1 MDIPRALIYK
11 DRQQIEEFGITD
23 NSSPNKRLYEDWIF
37 NVPDLRPGDIG
48 FSSRILQ
55 AFNDAYYI
63 CTVVLMSPSK
73 CHYCLAYYLSR
84 TKLPSVVINL
94 VYYYL
99 KRVDFEHPCIS
110 LLLKAIKTEIKR
122 QGWEESLNKI
132 EAIEKQYTRKIPSK
146 LFSRRELS
154 PELLS
159 TIDWNTIT
167 DHFSPKGIM
176 YIERNIAKN
185 DEEIKEIAQV
195 IKESAKKMEDD
206 FYEHQ
211 PEPYI
216 EEEPVDY
223 VNEPDENDYIPDY
236 TEAYQL
242 CDNIVNC
249 DNPSSLF
256 HSQQIIQRD
265 ISLPLYQLQRFLR
278 DDWFG
283 NFSSD
288 SETYTEQWRDNMVE
302 ALLSSEWGTFFAEEW
317 GKRPKMIKC
326 ALVGALKD
334 AGVLTTE
341 TYTQY
346 GASLAN
352 NIELKVETITKYMSD
367 ERMKPYS
374 PWLKDYIE
382 DSPDEQ

>member
-37 NVPDLRPGDIG
+37 SVPDLRPGDIG

-55 AFNDAYYI
+55 VFNDAYYI

-84 TKLPSVVINL
+84 TKLPSVVIHL

-99 KRVDFEHPCIS
+99 KRVDYEHTSIS
-110 LLLKAIKTEIKR
+110 LLLEAIKTEIKR
-122 QGWEESLNKI
+122 QGWEENLNKI
-132 EAIEKQYTRKIPSK
+132 EAIEKQYTRKIPSS

-159 TIDWNTIT
+159 TIDWNSIT

-185 DEEIKEIAQV
+185 NEEIKEIAQA
-195 IKESAKKMEDD
+195 IKESAKKLEDD
-206 FYEHQ
+206 FYERQ
-211 PEPYI
+211 PEPDI
-216 EEEPVDY
+216 EEEPEDY
-223 VNEPDENDYIPDY
+223 NKEPDNYNYFPDY
-236 TEAYQL
+236 TKTYQL
-242 CDNIVNC
+242 CDNIINC
-249 DNPSSLF
+249 DNPLILF
-256 HSQQIIQRD
+256 HPQQNVQRD
-265 ISLPLYQLQRFLR
+265 ISVPLYQLKRFLR

-374 PWLKDYIE
+374 SWLKDYIE